1 MIPKL
6 GRPFEPILEHFRCK
20 LGISEDE
27 YMEVPPC
34 DSTICS
40 ASEIEDRELT
50 MNKPIPCMIFMNI
63 LVETIDDF
71 FQDMTK
77 VQYGVKAVI
86 NVLDGDSCD
95 DPRLQEL
102 SAGPEIADCR
112 YRPKIA

>member
-40 ASEIEDRELT
+40 ASEIEDRERT
-50 MNKPIPCMIFMNI
+50 MTKPIPSMVLMNI
-63 LVETIDDF
+63 SMETIDDF

-77 VQYGVKAVI
+77 VQYGVNAVI

-112 YRPKIA
+112 YRPEIA